1 MSEMM
6 TAGCVKDVLILRA
19 CEADLPYRQVER
31 WYDAVY
37 GDPDTSHVE
46 WLMQNLL
53 PSITLG
59 DVANLADAFDQDP
72 VHGIKKSI
80 DFFWKLFKLEP
91 IPELVTYAEW
101 VISHPETSKILGEGS
116 MMSYYYELDSSG
128 DFPELCFLVEPSQF
142 RCRPK
147 GDLLVGTAHESVYGL
162 QSRVISSAIKA
173 GATGEIDLT
182 RDPKKVMR
190 SELYLLNSVLMVDPN
205 VEGYE
210 AYKHQIIEQEAFL
223 FADKVAARVQDLIT
237 GAQAEDIAVKL
248 NRIM

>member
-59 DVANLADAFDQDP
+59 DVASLADAFDQDP

-80 DFFWKLFKLEP
+80 DFFWKLFKLES
-91 IPELVTYAEW
+91 IPELVTYEEW
-101 VISHPETSKILGEGS
+101 VVLHPEDSKIVEEGS
-116 MMSYYYELDSSG
+116 VASYHYGLDRSG
-128 DFPELCFLVEPSQF
+128 DFTELYFLTEPSQF
-142 RCRPK
+142 RCRSK
-147 GDLLVGTAHESVYGL
+147 GDLLAATAHESAHGL
-162 QSRVISSAIKA
+162 QSKVISLAIKA

-182 RDPKKVMR
+182 MDPR
-190 SELYLLNSVLMVDPN
+190 SVQRSKLYLLNNAFLVDPE

-210 AYKHQIIEQEAFL
+210 AYRRQIIEQEAFL
-223 FADKVAARVQDLIT
+223 FADKVAARVQDLIM
-237 GAQAEDIAVKL
+237 GAQAEDIAAKL